1 MPRTQAADRRVPY
14 FAAFL
19 DLLHKKVVVV
29 GGGRVASTKVR
40 SLLPCQPDPLVV
52 VALRATPAIQ
62 RAAADGQLTWHQRA
76 YTPTDLDAAEL
87 VFGASDDRQLNARVA
102 ADARKLGIPVL
113 AVDDVPNC
121 DFIAPAIV
129 RRGDVTV
136 AISTAGRSPAMAR
149 RTRELLD
156 ATLPTFWGDLLD
168 VSAAARDRLG
178 GARSVIE
185 PDRWQSALSGEVECL
200 ASSGALREA
209 TDLLV
214 KKLERSLFEPV
225 ATPGASPVETVEVTV
240 EVEEVEVEVKD
251 EPRGV
256 VSLVGAGPGDPDL
269 LTLRAVQRLRAADVI
284 VHDRLV
290 SQAVLEYAAPSAER
304 IDVGKR
310 PGDKGASQSE
320 INTLLIDLA
329 RCGRRV
335 VRLKGGD
342 PLVFGRGGEEALA
355 LTQAGVEFE
364 IVPGISS
371 ALAAP
376 AAAGIPVT
384 HRGLS
389 ASVTIVNGHDAQE
402 HDWPALAR
410 AAGTLV
416 FLMAVEHLE
425 GIVER
430 LLAHGRPSSEPA
442 ALIEWATLPRQRVLG
457 APLSEIAA
465 QARLVG
471 FEPPAVLVVGPTA
484 ALVNELGPRAAHL
497 AVQRE
502 LVTR

>member
-1 MPRTQAADRRVPY
+1 MPRTQAADRGVPY
-14 FAAFL
+14 FATFF

-40 SLLPCQPDPLVV
+40 SLLPCQPLPLLVV
-52 VALRATPAIQ
+52 APCATPAIQ
-62 RAAADGQLTWHQRA
+62 RAAAEGHLVWHARDYA
-76 YTPTDLDAAEL
+76 ATDLDGAVLA
-87 VFGASDDRQLNARVA
+87 FGATDDRELNARVA
-102 ADARKLGIPVL
+102 ADARRLGIPVL

-156 ATLPTFWGDLLD
+156 ATLPPFWGRLLD
-168 VSAAARDRLG
+168 VAAAARQRLG
-178 GARSVIE
+178 GTRSVIE
-185 PDRWQSALSGEVECL
+185 PDRWQSALDGEVEYL
-200 ASSGALREA
+200 ASIGAVQAA

-214 KKLERSLFEPV
+214 KKLERSLFEPL
-225 ATPGASPVETVEVTV
+225 A
-240 EVEEVEVEVKD
+240 
-251 EPRGV
+251 EPRGL

-269 LTLRAVQRLRAADVI
+269 LTLRAVERLRTAEVI

-290 SQAVLEYAAPSAER
+290 SEAILEYAASSAER
-304 IDVGKR
+304 VDVGKR
-310 PGDKGASQSE
+310 PGGKGTSQAE
-320 INTLLIDLA
+320 INALLVELA
-329 RCGRRV
+329 RQGHRV

-342 PLVFGRGGEEALA
+342 PFVFGRGGEEALA
-355 LTQAGVEFE
+355 LARAGIDFE
-364 IVPGISS
+364 VVPGISS

-389 ASVTIVNGHDAQE
+389 ASVTVVNGHDAGE

-410 AAGTLV
+410 GSGTLV

-430 LLAHGRPSSEPA
+430 LLAHGRPSSEPT
-442 ALIEWATLPRQRVLG
+442 ALIEWATLPRQRVLA
-457 APLSEIAA
+457 APLAEIAS
-465 QARLVG
+465 QARLVD

-484 ALVNELGPRAAHL
+484 ALVSELGPPEARTASRRA
-497 AVQRE
+497 
-502 LVTR
+502 LVSS